1 MPSGDHFME
10 SSMTMSR
17 TVPCACH
24 AMSSR
29 QHHLPRRGLLR
40 WATAAGIGLALAPVV
55 GRAQGKQYRAMLLS
69 CVDPRTQT
77 PIAGWMNAPAPGSHA
92 IGLDG
97 KYSQF
102 TVAGAAVGV
111 VAPAFAGWEATFWDN
126 IAASI
131 QLHDITNLIVVDHGN
146 CGALGIA
153 YGQRVLDDP
162 KLEWAAHLADTT
174 RLKQELA
181 TRHPDLDYQAWFVDR
196 DADGRFNQWK
206 VLVAGPEIA

>member
-1 MPSGDHFME
+1 
-10 SSMTMSR
+10 MSILR
-17 TVPCACH
+17 PVACTCH
-24 AMSSR
+24 APSR
-29 QHHLPRRGLLR
+29 PDALRRRGLLR
-40 WATAAGIGLALAPVV
+40 LATAAGVGLALKPVV
-55 GRAQGKQYRAMLLS
+55 ARAQGKEFRAMLLS

-77 PIAGWMNAPAPGSHA
+77 PIAAWMNAPAQGSHA

-111 VAPAFAGWEATFWDN
+111 VAPAFEAWEATFWDN
-126 IAASI
+126 LGASI
-131 QLHDITNLIVVDHGN
+131 QLHGITNLIAVDHGN

-162 KLEWAAHLADTT
+162 KLEWAAHLADAK
-174 RLKQELA
+174 RLKEELA
-181 TRHPDLDYQAWFVDR
+181 LRHPDLDYQAWFIDR
-196 DADGRFNQWK
+196 DAGGRFNQWK

>member
-1 MPSGDHFME
+1 MPLDDHFWE
-10 SSMTMSR
+10 SNMTVSP
-17 TVPCACH
+17 TVLCGCDAV
-24 AMSSR
+24 SSHG
-29 QHHLPRRGLLR
+29 HHLPRRGLLR
-40 WATAAGIGLALAPVV
+40 LATAAGFGFALAPVV
-55 GRAQGKQYRAMLLS
+55 GRAQGKDYRAMLLS

-77 PIAGWMNAPAPGSHA
+77 PIAAWMNAPAAGSHA

-111 VAPAFAGWEATFWDN
+111 TAPAFKGWEATFWDN
-126 IAASI
+126 LGASI
-131 QLHDITNLIVVDHGN
+131 QLHGITNLIAVDHGN

-162 KLEWAAHLADTT
+162 KLEWAAHLADAKE
-174 RLKQELA
+174 LKEELA
-181 TRHPDLDYQAWFVDR
+181 VRHPDLDYQAWFIDR

-206 VLVAGPEIA
+206 VLVAGPEIT

>member
-1 MPSGDHFME
+1 
-10 SSMTMSR
+10 
-17 TVPCACH
+17 
-24 AMSSR
+24 
-29 QHHLPRRGLLR
+29 LLR
-40 WATAAGIGLALAPVV
+40 LATAAGVGLALKPVV
-55 GRAQGKQYRAMLLS
+55 ARAQGKEFRAMLLS

-77 PIAGWMNAPAPGSHA
+77 PIAAWMNAPAQGSHA

-111 VAPAFAGWEATFWDN
+111 VAPAFEAWEATFWDN
-126 IAASI
+126 LGASI
-131 QLHDITNLIVVDHGN
+131 QLHGITNLIAVDHGN

-162 KLEWAAHLADTT
+162 KLEWAAHLADAK
-174 RLKQELA
+174 RLKEELA
-181 TRHPDLDYQAWFVDR
+181 LRHPDLDYQAWFIDR
-196 DADGRFNQWK
+196 DAGGRFNQWK

>member
-40 WATAAGIGLALAPVV
+40 WATAAGIGLALRPVV

-77 PIAGWMNAPAPGSHA
+77 PIAAWMNAPAAGSHA

-111 VAPAFAGWEATFWDN
+111 VAPAFAGWGATFWDN
-126 IAASI
+126 IGASI

-162 KLEWAAHLADTT
+162 KLEWAAHLADAR
-174 RLKQELA
+174 RLQEELA
-181 TRHPDLDYQAWFVDR
+181 VRHPDLDYQAWFVDR